1 MQTSQPSLIAR
12 DHTLFGVCE
21 ALGEDFGFN
30 PVFLRVPLAVL
41 LLWNPIAVI
50 GAYAAAGAIVAL
62 SRWLSPDPRPAAV
75 PQTVGAAAAAGAPAG
90 NDAMDAEPLAI
101 AA

>member
-1 MQTSQPSLIAR
+1 MNDAQPALPLR
-12 DHTLFGVCE
+12 DHTILGVCE

-41 LLWNPIAVI
+41 LLWNPEVI
-50 GAYAAAGAIVAL
+50 VAAYLGMGAIVL
-62 SRWLSPDPRPAAV
+62 VSRWLVPEPRKP
-75 PQTVGAAAAAGAPAG
+75 AAAATPEQGEAGAEELK
-90 NDAMDAEPLAI
+90 M

>member
-21 ALGEDFGFN
+21 AIGEDFGFN
-30 PVFLRVPLAVL
+30 PMFLRVPFAALLLLSPTAVIATYFALAVVVFL
-41 LLWNPIAVI
+41 TRWISPNPRTIAE
-50 GAYAAAGAIVAL
+50 A
-62 SRWLSPDPRPAAV
+62 RPAA
-75 PQTVGAAAAAGAPAG
+75 ASKRAPAA
-90 NDAMDAEPLAI
+90 NEVAEELAV